1 MDMQDLIE
9 KEQQKQN
16 EIDAHEEKQKRKK
29 LNAKPS
35 TPNGVIVYRGPSMLD
50 GAPIVAVLTGIHKPS
65 HNPKTGPMV
74 QLWVVREDIA
84 PHIAVTTGQDGAVC
98 PEDCA
103 QRQNRSC
110 YVSTFQGPR
119 SVWES
124 YHRGNY
130 PLATLSETKQI
141 AALHSVRLAAYGD
154 VAALP
159 AEYSL
164 ALCGNKRTGYTH
176 AWRQLPLMRDYV
188 MASAD
193 SLDDAREAQALG
205 WRTFRVMKP
214 GDTLQPNEILC
225 PSESKGVTCFDC
237 QLCQGSSKHA
247 KNIAIMVHGARKGR
261 FTGRKLEVLA

>member
-1 MDMQDLIE
+1 MT
-9 KEQQKQN
+9 
-16 EIDAHEEKQKRKK
+16 
-29 LNAKPS
+29 
-35 TPNGVIVYRGPSMLD
+35 TPNGIVLYRGQSMLD
-50 GAPIVAVLTGIHKPS
+50 GSPIVAILTGINKSS

-74 QLWVVREDIA
+74 QLWVLREDIA
-84 PHIAVTTGQDGAVC
+84 PHIAVATGQDNAVC
-98 PEDCA
+98 PDSCA
-103 QRQNRSC
+103 QKQNRSC

-130 PLATLSETKQI
+130 PLITLAEVKHL
-141 AALHSVRLAAYGD
+141 ALAHAVRLAAYGD

-159 AEYSL
+159 SEYSL
-164 ALCGNKRTGYTH
+164 ALCGDKRTGYTH
-176 AWRQLPLMRDYV
+176 AWRQLPLMRNFI

-193 SLDDAREAQALG
+193 SLQDAREAQALG
-205 WRTFRVMKP
+205 WRTFRVMGA

-237 QLCQGSSKHA
+237 QLCQGTSKHA
-247 KNIAIMVHGARKGR
+247 KNIAIMVHGARKKR